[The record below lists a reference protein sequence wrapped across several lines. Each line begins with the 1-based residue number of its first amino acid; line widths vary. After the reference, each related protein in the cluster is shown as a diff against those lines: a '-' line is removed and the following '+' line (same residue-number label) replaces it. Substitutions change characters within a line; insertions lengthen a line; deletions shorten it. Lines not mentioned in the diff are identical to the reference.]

1 MTGRGSFAGNR
12 FTTEGTAML
21 SLLLFFSGV
30 SAVASEQPLSY
41 TTRAWQTED
50 GLPQATPRA
59 ITQTRDGFLWVG
71 TFNGLARFDGIQ
83 FRSFTVNN
91 TPQFKS
97 DQINVLHEDRLG
109 NLWVGTGEGGLVRYG
124 GGEFTW
130 IESSSNL
137 SINAICE
144 DQRGDLLV
152 ASSEGIHTVSNG
164 QLAAKRIEG
173 LAQKTEVIA
182 LMPTAKGDL
191 WIGTRR
197 AVYRAREGRE
207 VRGSHAFRDEV
218 HHMELDQNDRP
229 WVAFSR
235 AGIGFA
241 EESAAEGEKVERLS
255 FTLLPNRFKANA
267 MHRSPGGTLWVGS
280 YGGPLSRLRPGV
292 TNTFVNVA
300 TPAKLPVTAIYEAND
315 GHIWLGLQAG
325 GLWQLREKV
334 VRTLGTAD
342 GLLTAV
348 ISSLCEDQDG
358 KIWVGTF
365 GRGLHLWDGS
375 AQRFESVRPDLVN
388 VTTALEDRQRNL
400 WLGRYGGM
408 LARRD
413 RDGNFA
419 NESAF
424 GMRTRVMFE
433 DREGGLWLG
442 TIDNGVEHFKD
453 GVLTRYT
460 TGDGLSHDHVRA
472 IAQDAAGDMWF
483 GTSRGL
489 NRLRN
494 GKIQTYDRTD
504 GLGGNEVRTLF
515 LDREGTFWIGSTG
528 GGLTRWR
535 DGVLRSIGTQQG
547 LINDWIEQIVEDDEG
562 NLWLGSNGGLMR
574 VSLREL
580 NECFAGTVPFVHC
593 RFFGRSHGL
602 LLAHCG
608 TGFQRSAIRASDGKL
623 WFGTS
628 AGLIVIDPKQIKSN
642 TNAPAVYI
650 EELVRDDRTMLV
662 NSAGPET
669 RLPAGTRRLEFRYT
683 ALDFSEPAKI
693 RFRYQLEGLDS
704 DWVNAGTRREAIYT
718 RPPPGEYRFRVAAKN
733 NQGVWSEG
741 GAAMSIS
748 IAPFFWQTRTF
759 QVLALLAGFTASGLA
774 GWFLLTRKHLRELR
788 ALEEKHALEGER
800 SRIARDI
807 HDGVGSS
814 LVKISLL
821 GEMAMRRMNAENQGQ
836 DQVRKMTTTARQVLR
851 DMDEIVWAVD
861 PKNDTLENFA
871 GYLGH
876 FASEHFQDT
885 GIRCHLNLPTD
896 LPAHSLSANTRHN
909 LLLAV
914 QEALNNIL
922 KHSEAKKA
930 RVSLKLVDSRLM
942 IEIEDDGEFPKKKT
956 HRQGNGIKNMQQ
968 RLTFI
973 GGAAS
978 FHEGSEGGTSVRFE
992 VPMNAH
998 LKL

>member
-1 MTGRGSFAGNR
+1 MV
-12 FTTEGTAML
+12 
-21 SLLLFFSGV
+21 SLLLFLSGGV
-30 SAVASEQPLSY
+30 SPVASEQPLSY
-41 TTRAWQTED
+41 TARAWQTED

-59 ITQTRDGFLWVG
+59 ITQTRDGYLWVG

-83 FRSFTVNN
+83 FRTFTVNN
-91 TPQFKS
+91 TPELKS

-109 NLWVGTGEGGLVRYG
+109 NLWIGTGEGGLVRYG

-130 IESSSNL
+130 VASSSNL

-144 DQRGDLLV
+144 DGRGDLLV
-152 ASSEGIHTVSNG
+152 ASSEGIHCISND
-164 QLAAKRIEG
+164 QLVARRIEG
-173 LAQKTEVIA
+173 FTQKTEVIA
-182 LMPTAKGDL
+182 LMPTAGGDL

-197 AVYRAREGRE
+197 ALYLAREGKTVQISHTFRE
-207 VRGSHAFRDEV
+207 EV

-229 WVAFSR
+229 WVAFSN

-241 EESAAEGEKVERLS
+241 EETAANGAQTKRPS

-267 MHRSPGGTLWVGS
+267 MHRSPRGTLWLGS
-280 YGGPLSRLRPGV
+280 YGGPLFRVRPGV

-300 TPAKLPVTAIYEAND
+300 NPAKLPITAIYEAND

-325 GLWQLREKV
+325 GLWQLREKL

-348 ISSLCEDQDG
+348 ISSLCEDRDG
-358 KIWVGTF
+358 RIWVGTF
-365 GRGLHLWDGS
+365 GKGLHRWDGS
-375 AQRFESVRPDLVN
+375 AQRFESVRRDLLN
-388 VTTALEDRQRNL
+388 VTTVLEDRQRNL

-413 RDGNFA
+413 HAGNFA
-419 NESAF
+419 DENSF
-424 GMRTRVMFE
+424 GMRTRVLFE
-433 DREGGLWLG
+433 DRDGGLWIG
-442 TIDNGVEHFKD
+442 TLDNGVEHFKD
-453 GVLTRYT
+453 GVLTHYT
-460 TGDGLSHDHVRA
+460 TANGLSNDHIRA
-472 IAQDAAGDMWF
+472 IAQDASGDIWF

-489 NRLRN
+489 NRLNN
-494 GKIQTYDRTD
+494 GKILTYDRAD
-504 GLGGNEVRTLF
+504 GLGGNEVRTLY

-574 VSLREL
+574 VSLQEL

-608 TGFQRSAIRASDGKL
+608 TGFQRSSIRASDGKL

-628 AGLIVIDPKQIKSN
+628 AGLIVVDPKQIKSN

-650 EELVRDDRTMLV
+650 EELVRDDRTILV
-662 NSAGPET
+662 NSEQPQT
-669 RLPAGTRRLEFRYT
+669 SLPAGTRRLEFRFT

-693 RFRYQLEGLDS
+693 RFRYKLEGLDS

-718 RPPPGEYRFRVAAKN
+718 RPPPGEYRFRVTAKN
-733 NQGVWSEG
+733 NQGVWNES

-759 QVLALLAGFTASGLA
+759 QVLVLLAAFAASGLI
-774 GWFLLTRKHLRELR
+774 GWILLRRKHLRELR

-800 SRIARDI
+800 ARIARDI

-821 GEMAMRRMNAENQGQ
+821 GEMAMRRINTENHGQ
-836 DQVRKMTTTARQVLR
+836 DQVRKITATARQVLR

-876 FASEHFQDT
+876 FAGEHFQDT
-885 GIRCHLNLPTD
+885 EIRCHLNLPTD
-896 LPAHSLSANTRHN
+896 LPAFTLSANTRHN

-914 QEALNNIL
+914 QEALNNIV
-922 KHSEAKKA
+922 KHSQAKKA
-930 RVSLKLVDSRLM
+930 RVSLKLLDSTLI
-942 IEIEDDGEFPKKKT
+942 IEIDDDGEFPQKKT

-973 GGAAS
+973 GGATS
-978 FHEGSEGGTSVRFE
+978 FHEGSDGGTSVRFE